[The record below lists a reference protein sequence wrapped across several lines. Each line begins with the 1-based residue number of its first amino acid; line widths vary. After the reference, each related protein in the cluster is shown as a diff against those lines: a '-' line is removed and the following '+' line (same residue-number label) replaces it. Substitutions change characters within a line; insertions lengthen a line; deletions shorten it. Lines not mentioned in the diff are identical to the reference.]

1 MSKITFENKVT
12 KEVSTEEDIYKIT
25 ANNLNEIKQ
34 VVNENADIV
43 GSDTYNNASTYEI
56 GQYCI
61 YNNVLYRCT
70 TAVTEAMEFNSGY
83 WTQTSIAEILSGNN
97 KSIYLDGTKILWS
110 E

>member
-1 MSKITFENKVT
+1 MSKITFEDKIT
-12 KEVSTEEDIYKIT
+12 KNVSTEEDIYKIT
-25 ANNLNEIKQ
+25 ANNVNEIKT
-34 VVNENADIV
+34 VVNKNVDIV

-70 TAVTEAMEFNSGY
+70 KTITDPMEFNSEY
-83 WTQTSIAEILSGNN
+83 WVQTSIAEILIGNN